1 MGKLKEH
8 GSGDA
13 PQSIYRK
20 GANSM
25 ATAVLYHDDADGFG
39 AAYACWQGL
48 SAHMTEV
55 LFIPVQYGQ
64 PAPELPATIK
74 SLFIVDFSYDR
85 ETCEALAERV
95 EGNITILDHHKTAE
109 AALDGLSFAVFDGSK
124 SGAIM
129 AWEWFFGN
137 APPPAILCYVQD
149 RDLWQWKLP
158 ASREVNAYIA
168 TLPKDFEEWHMFSL
182 DTALSAGAAIIAFQ
196 DKQISGAQRDV
207 RMETISGHIVPVLNC
222 TANVSEVG
230 NELCKAYPD
239 APFSASYC
247 DRADGKRSYSL
258 RSIGNFD
265 VSEIAK
271 KYGGGGHRNAAGF
284 TIEAPKAE
292 L

>member
-1 MGKLKEH
+1 MT
-8 GSGDA
+8 
-13 PQSIYRK
+13 
-20 GANSM
+20 
-25 ATAVLYHDDADGFG
+25 TAVLYHDDADGFG

-48 SAHMTEV
+48 DKRADI
-55 LFIPVQYGQ
+55 LFLPVQYGQ
-64 PAPELPATIK
+64 PVPNLPDSIS
-74 SLFIVDFSYDR
+74 SLYIVDFSYDR
-85 ETCEALAERV
+85 ATCESLALRFDENHLA
-95 EGNITILDHHKTAE
+95 IIDHHKTAE
-109 AALDGLSFAVFDGSK
+109 AELAGLSYAEFNMGY
-124 SGAIM
+124 SGAVL
-129 AWEWFFGN
+129 AWHHFF
-137 APPPAILCYVQD
+137 PVDPVPSLLQYVQD

-158 ASREVNAYIA
+158 NSREVNAYIA

-207 RMETISGHIVPVLNC
+207 RMEGIAGYIVPMLNC

-230 NELCKAYPD
+230 NELCKAYPN
-239 APFSASYC
+239 AAFSASYC

-284 TIEAPKAE
+284 TVDAPNVN